1 MSKLLLRNGRVLDP
15 ASGRDEVADVL
26 LSDGVIAAIGTE
38 SRRHRR
44 RGIRCDRV

>member
-26 LSDGVIAAIGTE
+26 LTDGHDCGGGQG
-38 SRRHRR
+38 SR
-44 RGIRCDRV
+44 